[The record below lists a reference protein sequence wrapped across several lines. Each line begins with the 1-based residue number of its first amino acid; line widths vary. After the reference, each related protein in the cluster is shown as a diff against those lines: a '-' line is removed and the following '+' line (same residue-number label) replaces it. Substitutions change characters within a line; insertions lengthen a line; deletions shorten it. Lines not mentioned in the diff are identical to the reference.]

1 MPNQTKLF
9 DSPKTAAAPS
19 RWHEREAPKDGSSA
33 DEPRSRQ
40 GRTWLRSK
48 TLANDEAKH
57 DAEKSPEEV
66 VAEQDRV
73 SEVKVEMKIEAGTS
87 SWWPPN
93 RTVRFPKPG
102 HPISLGSGQKKT
114 LRTTTPGTTPAPRRC
129 PPGLTPSQRRR
140 I

>member
-73 SEVKVEMKIEAGTS
+73 PKVKAETKIEAGTS
-87 SWWPPN
+87 SWQPPN
-93 RTVRFPKPG
+93 RTVQFPKPD
-102 HPISLGSGQKKT
+102 HPVSPDLGQKKD
-114 LRTTTPGTTPAPRRC
+114 LRTTMPGMAPAPR
-129 PPGLTPSQRRR
+129 
-140 I
+140 